1 MAVDERAR
9 HELHNRLGGV
19 LGPDAAATLMT
30 HLPPTGWGDVV
41 TRDYLDSRLEQL
53 DARIDRRFSAME
65 DRFAKLDS
73 RFGALEGKMDS
84 RFAVLEGKMDG
95 RFAELDSRFA
105 VLEGKLDGR
114 FAEIDGRFPAI
125 DERFLRIEQLI
136 EASKHELLA
145 ALREEIGVRVIGQ
158 TRAIIFAMITTVAA
172 VCGLAVTLA
181 TLN

>member
-65 DRFAKLDS
+65 DRFAKVDS
-73 RFGALEGKMDS
+73 RFAEMDS
-84 RFAVLEGKMDG
+84 RFAAIDG
-95 RFAELDSRFA
+95 RFA
-105 VLEGKLDGR
+105 
-114 FAEIDGRFPAI
+114 AI

-145 ALREEIGVRVIGQ
+145 ALREEIGVQVIGQ

-181 TLN
+181 MLN

>member
-73 RFGALEGKMDS
+73 RFAAIDGRFAAMDS
-84 RFAVLEGKMDG
+84 RFAAMEGKMDG
-95 RFAELDSRFA
+95 RFAA
-105 VLEGKLDGR
+105 IDGR
-114 FAEIDGRFPAI
+114 FAAI

-136 EASKHELLA
+136 EASKRELLA
-145 ALREEIGVRVIGQ
+145 ALREEIGFQVIGQ

-181 TLN
+181 MLT

>member
-19 LGPDAAATLMT
+19 LGSDAAATLMT

-65 DRFAKLDS
+65 DRFAKVDS
-73 RFGALEGKMDS
+73 RFAEMDSRFAAMEGKMDS
-84 RFAVLEGKMDG
+84 RFATIDG
-95 RFAELDSRFA
+95 RFA
-105 VLEGKLDGR
+105 V
-114 FAEIDGRFPAI
+114 I

-136 EASKHELLA
+136 EASTHELLA
-145 ALREEIGVRVIGQ
+145 ALREEIGVQVIGQ

-181 TLN
+181 MLN